1 MKSKVK
7 LERWLLRH
15 KIQQKMMQ
23 LRQVRPVLMLQR
35 ILERTR
41 ILDLFSSPVRV
52 LETALCHATCL
63 ESVTHTD
70 SPLYIHACML
80 LCLLSLLVFS
90 LGSFVRCT
98 PAKFSCVERYF

>member
-1 MKSKVK
+1 MKSEVK
-7 LERWLLRH
+7 LVRWLLRH
-15 KIQQKMMQ
+15 KIQHKMMQ
-23 LRQVRPVLMLQR
+23 LRQVRPVLMLQM

-52 LETALCHATCL
+52 LETARHATCL

-70 SPLYIHACML
+70 SPLSIHACML

-98 PAKFSCVERYF
+98 PA